1 MHFPTTEHRTP
12 DAHAP
17 ENPLTRYGWDEG
29 FAADFAPYS
38 ARGLVPARVVRV
50 DRGRCEVATA
60 DGGGTATVTASFGAV
75 STHDPLRRV
84 CTGDWAALDPRPAGG
99 AGASVEALLPRRTAF
114 VRSASSKRS
123 DAQVMAANADLA
135 AVAVSLSDD
144 PDTGRLER
152 FLALAWESG
161 AQPLLVLT
169 KSDLV
174 ADAHHL
180 VADAAEAAPGVP
192 VFAVSSE
199 TGEGLDV
206 LTAALA
212 GSTAVLIGRS
222 GAGKSTLVNALVGEE
237 VQQVQAIR
245 DADGKG
251 RHTTTRR
258 ELLLLP
264 GGGALIDTPGLRGVG
279 LWEAGAG
286 VEQVFSEIGELA
298 GDCRFHDCG
307 HVAEPGCAVLAAVE
321 EGVLPQRRLD
331 SYRKLL
337 RENARIA
344 ARTDARLRA
353 EQRRVWK
360 QRTALGREIQ
370 ERKRGGAPRRER

>member
-1 MHFPTTEHRTP
+1 
-12 DAHAP
+12 
-17 ENPLTRYGWDEG
+17 
-29 FAADFAPYS
+29 
-38 ARGLVPARVVRV
+38 
-50 DRGRCEVATA
+50 
-60 DGGGTATVTASFGAV
+60 
-75 STHDPLRRV
+75 
-84 CTGDWAALDPRPAGG
+84 PAGG

-370 ERKRGGAPRRER
+370 ERKRGGAPR